1 VFLTGKDDHWLKSP
15 RINTDILSWSEYAIM
30 LSNRFAAETTYE
42 LIDTFRHLD
51 QGSSVTAYI
60 DSFEELMGKL
70 TMKDPALIE
79 SYFVANFISG
89 LKDYIKVH
97 LKSHNPRTLVQAYSL
112 ARNYEP
118 TR

>member
-1 VFLTGKDDHWLKSP
+1 LVKELQTNID
-15 RINTDILSWSEYAIM
+15 NLSWSEFPIL

-42 LIDTFRHLD
+42 LFDTFRRLEH
-51 QGSSVTAYI
+51 GSLVTAYI

-70 TMKDPALIE
+70 TMKDPTLNE
-79 SYFVANFISG
+79 SNFVANFISG

-112 ARNYEP
+112 ARNYESNG
-118 TR
+118 